1 VSVLVSLDDVSK
13 AHGTTTL
20 LDRVSLGLSAGDR
33 IGIVGRNGGGKTTLV
48 SVLARTEPVDAGRV
62 THSGGMRVGMLTQT
76 DDLDPAATV
85 GAAVVGAG
93 TPEHVW
99 RGDAATRS
107 TLAGLELEPLLD
119 REVGSLSGGERRRTA
134 LAALLTSELDLLVLD
149 EPTNHLDVEGV
160 AWLAAH
166 LAGSGAGRPRHAAL
180 AVVTHDRWFLDE
192 VCTQTWEVSHGSI
205 YAYDGGY
212 SAYVLARAERSRQA
226 AASDQRRA
234 NLLRKEL
241 AWLRRGAPARTSKP
255 RYRVEAANAL
265 IAAEPPPRDSTG
277 LQRFAATRL
286 GKSVY
291 DVEDAVLELGGRRLL
306 DGVTWRLGPGDRVGL
321 VGVNGAGKT
330 TLLRVLLG
338 ERPLDAGTVQ
348 VGQTVQAAYLSQAV
362 AELPATLRVLEAVE
376 EVARVLRMG
385 TGPRAE
391 EISAGQLLERFGF
404 ASDRQ
409 WTPVGDLSGGEKRRL
424 QLLRLLME
432 GPNVLV
438 LDEPTN
444 DLDVD
449 TLTALEDLLDSWAG
463 TLIVV
468 SHDRWFLERVC
479 DSVAALLGDG
489 SLAAL
494 PGGVEQYLQ
503 QRRTA
508 RAAGTLPGPRL
519 PAGSGTGSRSGSGGT
534 ASTTAAEARSA
545 RKELQRL
552 ERTLERLDR
561 RQAELHAELTEAAT
575 DHVRALKLSTE
586 LRAVVT
592 EKGATEDAWL
602 ELSTATG

>member
-1 VSVLVSLDDVSK
+1 VSVLVSLDAVSK

-20 LDRVSLGLSAGDR
+20 LAAVSLGVSTGDR
-33 IGIVGRNGGGKTTLV
+33 VGIVGRNGGGKTTLV
-48 SVLARTEPVDAGRV
+48 SVLARTEEVDTGRV
-62 THSGGMRVGMLTQT
+62 THAGGLRVGVLTQT

-85 GAAVVGAG
+85 ADSIVGAG

-99 RGDAATRS
+99 RGDAAVRS
-107 TLAGLELEPLLD
+107 VLGGLELEALLG
-119 REVGSLSGGERRRTA
+119 RGVGGLSGGERRRTA
-134 LAALLTSELDLLVLD
+134 LAALLTRELDLLILD

-160 AWLAAH
+160 AWLAGH
-166 LAGSGAGRPRHAAL
+166 LTGSPRHAAL

-192 VCTQTWEVSHGSI
+192 VCDATWEVADGSVL
-205 YAYDGGY
+205 AYEGGY

-226 AASDQRRA
+226 AASEQRRS

-291 DVEDAVLELGGRRLL
+291 DVEDAELSIGGRRLL
-306 DGVTWRLGPGDRVGL
+306 AGVTWRLGPGDRIGL

-338 ERPLDAGTVQ
+338 ERALDAGTVA
-348 VGQTVQAAYLSQAV
+348 VGQTVAVAHLSQDV
-362 AELPATLRVLEAVE
+362 AELPAALRVLEAVE
-376 EVARVLRMG
+376 QVARVLRVG
-385 TGPRAE
+385 TGSGTE
-391 EISAGQLLERFGF
+391 DLTAGQLLERFGF
-404 ASDRQ
+404 AGNRQ

-424 QLLRLLME
+424 QLLRLLMS
-432 GPNVLV
+432 GPNVLL

-463 TLIVV
+463 TLVVV

-503 QRRTA
+503 GRRTA
-508 RAAGTLPGPRL
+508 RAAGTLG
-519 PAGSGTGSRSGSGGT
+519 AGTGGAGTGG
-534 ASTTAAEARSA
+534 AGGAVPVSAPSSAGADRAA

-561 RQAELHAELTEAAT
+561 RQAELHAALAEAAT
-575 DHVRALKLSTE
+575 DHVRAIALDAE
-586 LRAVVT
+586 LRAVVA

-602 ELSTATG
+602 ELSTAAG